1 MSLSV
6 TALAANNDGT
16 NGTDIDVNAKYVDSV
31 AAATTI
37 SVDVTWEAMEF
48 TYTVSGTKT
57 WDAAKH
63 EYVIS
68 ATDAWSGSDNEITVT
83 NHSNAA
89 VNAEFA
95 FAPLTEY
102 RTVNGT
108 FSQNVL
114 NLPTAEGKAVDAA
127 EITGKT
133 VLTLSGTLEK
143 ATTAM
148 TKVGTVTNHSNV
160 GIMAKFNFAP
170 EGDIEGSFTKDGTST
185 DKLELDTIKNLY
197 EGSAAPSDTMN
208 FSITGGAISE
218 NCKLGTITVY
228 ITPNDN
234 SNYIFTKTELTEAA
248 VKNAQ

>member
-1 MSLSV
+1 MKKLTAAILTSALILSLNV
-6 TALAANNDGT
+6 TALAATNDGT
-16 NGTDIDVNAKYVDSV
+16 NGTGVDVNAKYVDGV

-102 RTVNGT
+102 STVNGT

-114 NLPTAEGKAVDAA
+114 DLPSAEGKALDAA
-127 EITGKT
+127 EITGKSA
-133 VLTLSGTLEK
+133 LTLSGTLEK
-143 ATTAM
+143 DTTAM
-148 TKVGTVTNHSNV
+148 TKVGTVTV
-160 GIMAKFNFAP
+160 
-170 EGDIEGSFTKDGTST
+170 
-185 DKLELDTIKNLY
+185 TIK
-197 EGSAAPSDTMN
+197 
-208 FSITGGAISE
+208 
-218 NCKLGTITVY
+218 
-228 ITPNDN
+228 
-234 SNYIFTKTELTEAA
+234 EA
-248 VKNAQ
+248 